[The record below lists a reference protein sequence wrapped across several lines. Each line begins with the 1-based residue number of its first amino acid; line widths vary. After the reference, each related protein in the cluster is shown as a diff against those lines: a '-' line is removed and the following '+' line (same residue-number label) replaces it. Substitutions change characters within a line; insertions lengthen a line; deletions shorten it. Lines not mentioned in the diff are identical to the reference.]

1 MRFIMSE
8 YIVQV
13 SSSQVSSSEV
23 GQTMSHTTC
32 GSVFI
37 DHTSLIIPT
46 DFIGQT
52 NRTHKA

>member
-1 MRFIMSE
+1 MSE